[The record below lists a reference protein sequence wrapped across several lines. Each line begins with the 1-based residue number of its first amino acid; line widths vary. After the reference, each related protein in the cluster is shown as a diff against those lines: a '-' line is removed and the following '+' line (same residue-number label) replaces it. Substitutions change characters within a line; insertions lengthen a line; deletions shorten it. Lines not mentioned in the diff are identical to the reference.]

1 MASNGRPALRG
12 DEQELFRSLSKRLL
26 RSVGR
31 AVNAPEAIVEE
42 ACAFAW
48 QRLIECQPERTERIF
63 AWLRKVAIHE
73 VWRLCRRERVAV
85 RLDEPA
91 GPDGDGAGI
100 AVHELIADD
109 RTGLEAKLEARE
121 ALERVAALTGD
132 SVRTVDRQ
140 LRRAHARV
148 RHGGR

>member
-12 DEQELFRSLSKRLL
+12 DEEELFRSLSGRPL

-73 VWRLCRRERVAV
+73 VWRLARRERVAG
-85 RLDEPA
+85 RLDEPSA
-91 GPDGDGAGI
+91 NGRGLQL
-100 AVHELIADD
+100 HELVSDERASLETRLDALDALALARALPPRQRRLFGLQIA
-109 RTGLEAKLEARE
+109 GF
-121 ALERVAALTGD
+121 
-132 SVRTVDRQ
+132 SF
-140 LRRAHARV
+140 
-148 RHGGR
+148 GRSRS